1 MATCG
6 RAHRSLCGPLLLL
19 LVQFGQLLPVDLR
32 VGGNNKL
39 PNSNLAIQLVYWL
52 ARPQRLRVGASRL
65 ALAQNSASL
74 LIIGRAPMS
83 GAGCWQVGEL
93 ANSASC
99 SSSERAKDCV
109 RAADCV

>member
-6 RAHRSLCGPLLLL
+6 RAHRSLCGPLLLS
-19 LVQFGQLLPVDLR
+19 LVQFGLPVDLP

-52 ARPQRLRVGASRL
+52 ARPERLRVRASRL
-65 ALAQNSASL
+65 ALAHNSASL

-83 GAGCWQVGEL
+83 GARCRQVGEL

-109 RAADCV
+109 WAADCL